1 MKYNTDEFSQVMM
14 HKDVYEAYVELVE
27 YYRYINRK
35 GEKRGVIKHLLIET
49 FENKLRDLKADYQV
63 SVCRTS
69 KSGRKLTH
77 QQTKCINELN
87 KKFQINE
94 WDDEVIYTNIFK
106 HDSFVE
112 VIKNSFKIVGRD
124 AITNRKKEIL
134 DLIGFK
140 QVREGNQWFITHK
153 NYIPIENNSENT
165 IKIAGENKF
174 RVHRIYD
181 AIQRGELDEQT
192 ATSHLNNTTQ
202 KKYLDFLVAGGV
214 KQ

>member
-1 MKYNTDEFSQVMM
+1 MKYNSEDFSQVMM

-77 QQTKCINELN
+77 QQTKCINSLN

-94 WDDEVIYTNIFK
+94 WDDEVVYTNKIP
-106 HDSFVE
+106 HDTFVDI
-112 VIKNSFKIVGRD
+112 IKNSFKIVGRD
-124 AITNRKKEIL
+124 AITSRKKEIL

-140 QVREGNQWFITHK
+140 QVREGNNWFIAHK
-153 NYIPIENNSENT
+153 QYIPIENNAANS

-181 AIQRGELDEQT
+181 AVQREELTEHS
-192 ATSHLNNTTQ
+192 AMSHLTNATQ
-202 KKYLDFLVAGGV
+202 KKYFEYLIGGGV